1 MRRIILSELKSSFA
15 ARHHDGMRTTLAL
28 DDDRDNAIRAYAK
41 IHPGLSRQSRF
52 GVDPR
57 GTHYRI
63 STKRFQRLARARYS

>member
-41 IHPGLSRQSRF
+41 IHQASRGKAASELIR
-52 GVDPR
+52 R